1 MYISKLFIVLYPFF
15 IFFFLAQEVGIRQKK
30 EFDSIF
36 YDVAVRISALDMT
49 RAEKVAD
56 SLYRGSKT
64 EIQKVKSLMLLAD
77 LLEKQGRRNEA
88 IEYALKAEE
97 LASANLNYQWMARVY
112 GFLATQYRIVGLADY
127 GKLIFKNQLL

>member
-97 LASANLNYQWMARVY
+97 LASANLNYQWMARFMV
-112 GFLATQYRIVGLADY
+112 FW
-127 GKLIFKNQLL
+127 LLSIE